1 MRPRWRF
8 PPSSPPAC
16 RIGLP
21 DADRLIGSL
30 HGSVLAERGSERAW
44 EAGLEQFDGMARR
57 FPEHFYR

>member
-1 MRPRWRF
+1 MPAWRWRLIF
-8 PPSSPPAC
+8 PPAR

-44 EAGLEQFDGMARR
+44 EAGLEQFDGMARP
-57 FPEHFYR
+57 FPGHFYR